1 MKNVLPLFVVITVA
15 LVPAVTRSQAPE
27 PLAPQALINK
37 LKWRCVG
44 PYIGGRVVTVT
55 GVPGNRTLFYA
66 GTVGGGV
73 WKSSDG
79 SEWEN
84 ITDGKLPGPSASIGA
99 IAVAPSDPK
108 ILYVGTGEAD
118 IRNTVI
124 PGDGVYK
131 SADAGKTWQYAG
143 LRETHSTSAIL
154 VDPKDPN
161 VVYVASMGHVF
172 VPDPDRGIFKSTDG
186 GKSWKKILF
195 VNNDTGAICL
205 VMAP

>member
-1 MKNVLPLFVVITVA
+1 KTNSAPKSNYDLVA
-15 LVPAVTRSQAPE
+15 LMNIRTSVVFALVALLPTFAKAQGSE
-27 PLAPQALINK
+27 PLAPQALISK
-37 LKWRCVG
+37 LKWRCIG

-55 GVPGNRTLFYA
+55 GVPGNKNLFYA

-79 SEWEN
+79 AEWEN

-131 SADAGKTWQYAG
+131 SVDAGKTWQYAG
-143 LRETHSTSAIL
+143 LRETHSTSAI
-154 VDPKDPN
+154 
-161 VVYVASMGHVF
+161 
-172 VPDPDRGIFKSTDG
+172 
-186 GKSWKKILF
+186 
-195 VNNDTGAICL
+195 
-205 VMAP
+205 

>member
-1 MKNVLPLFVVITVA
+1 MRTVA
-15 LVPAVTRSQAPE
+15 
-27 PLAPQALINK
+27 
-37 LKWRCVG
+37 
-44 PYIGGRVVTVT
+44 
-55 GVPGNRTLFYA
+55 
-66 GTVGGGV
+66 
-73 WKSSDG
+73 
-79 SEWEN
+79 EWEN
-84 ITDGKLPGPSASIGA
+84 ITDGKLPGPSSSIGA

-143 LRETHSTSAIL
+143 LRDTHSISAIL

-172 VPDPDRGIFKSTDG
+172 APDPEPWRFQVHRWRQVVEENSVRGQRHRGDLSGDG
-186 GKSWKKILF
+186 SESSG
-195 VNNDTGAICL
+195 V
-205 VMAP
+205 